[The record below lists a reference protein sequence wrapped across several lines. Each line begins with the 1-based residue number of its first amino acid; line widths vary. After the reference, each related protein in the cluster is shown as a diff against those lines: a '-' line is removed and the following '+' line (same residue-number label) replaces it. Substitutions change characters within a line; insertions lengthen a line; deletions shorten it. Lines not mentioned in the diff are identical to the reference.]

1 MTFEWHKISKY
12 EENYERDIT
21 DNVYDYVRD
30 YYDVD
35 EIDDLTEEQMDEVKT
50 FRDEYNDYSVMQIG
64 FSNLINDWEDIQW
77 EKSQDD

>member
-77 EKSQDD
+77 EESQDD

>member
-21 DNVYDYVRD
+21 DNVHDQVRD

-64 FSNLINDWEDIQW
+64 FSNLINDWEDTQW